1 VSRTH
6 RTHLA
11 TDKHAKRANT
21 RRRLR
26 ALEERG
32 GKSAKAA
39 RKGSRSALREAGK
52 EYR

>member
-1 VSRTH
+1 MSRTH

-21 RRRLR
+21 RRKLR
-26 ALEERG
+26 AIEERG

-39 RKGSRSALREAGK
+39 RKGDRARLNETRK